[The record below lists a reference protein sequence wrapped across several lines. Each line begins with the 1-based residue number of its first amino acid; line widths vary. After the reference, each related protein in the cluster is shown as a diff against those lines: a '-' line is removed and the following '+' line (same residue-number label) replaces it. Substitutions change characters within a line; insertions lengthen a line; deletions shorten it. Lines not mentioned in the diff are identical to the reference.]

1 MFPLST
7 VLYPHAWLSLHVFEE
22 RYRRLM
28 ADCLEG
34 DGTFGVVLIT
44 RGSEVGGG
52 DHRAGVGTIAQIT
65 EVARLDDGRM
75 LIQARGTTRIVV
87 DEWLGESPYPHA
99 SVRDFAPDEEEAQAE
114 HGRPDGEAVAR
125 SLATAEHAVRR
136 LCSLLSELGA
146 VPALP
151 HDLAFDDGPGD
162 QAGWRLCTV
171 APLNLLDRQHLLA
184 CADLVDRMEL
194 LCELSTALGDDAA
207 GLLAGG
213 LEA

>member
-7 VLYPHAWLSLHVFEE
+7 VLYPHAGLSLHVFEE

-28 ADCLEG
+28 ADCLDG
-34 DGTFGVVLIT
+34 DGAFGVVLIT

-52 DHRAGVGTIAQIT
+52 DHRAGVGTVAQIT

-75 LIQARGTTRIVV
+75 LVQARGSTRIVV
-87 DEWLGESPYPHA
+87 DEWLGESPYPRA
-99 SVRDFAPDEEEAQAE
+99 SVRDFAPDEGAE
-114 HGRPDGEAVAR
+114 HARRRRDVEADAR
-125 SLATAEHAVRR
+125 SLVAAEHAVRR

-151 HDLAFDDGPGD
+151 HDLAFDDGPAD
-162 QAGWRLCTV
+162 QAGWRLCSV
-171 APLNLLDRQHLLA
+171 APLNLIDRQRLLA
-184 CADLVDRMEL
+184 CTDLVDRMDL
-194 LCELSTALGDDAA
+194 LCELSTAMGDDAA